1 MYAYLRGVYKGSSP
15 DAEGAVLLEVAGIG
29 YELIVPPIVE
39 QEIGATC
46 QPDDPLLL
54 YVSAQAG
61 RDQPWPVLYGFLRPE
76 ERAFWELLKSIPR
89 FGGKLAARA
98 MALPVESIAHAIQ
111 QGNKSLLDDLPGV
124 TADGADKMIA
134 SLRKKVSPFVRPVD
148 RVERPRIRAD
158 LDGVRDDAVNALVQ
172 MGARRL
178 DAQRGVDQL
187 LAARDDLIS
196 VQDILTEYLRS
207 YRGSGRA
214 G

>member
-1 MYAYLRGVYKGSSP
+1 VYKGPSP
-15 DAEGAVLLEVAGIG
+15 DGEGAVVLEVSGVG
-29 YELIVPPIVE
+29 YEVIVPPIVE
-39 QEIGATC
+39 QEIAATC
-46 QPDDPLLL
+46 QPEEPLLL

-61 RDQPWPVLYGFLRPE
+61 RDQPWPVLFGFLRPR

-98 MALPVESIAHAIQ
+98 MALPVENIAQAIQ
-111 QGNKSLLDDLPGV
+111 QGNKSFLDDLPGV

-134 SLRKKVSPFVRPVD
+134 TLRKKVSAFIGPAELGP
-148 RVERPRIRAD
+148 RPRVRAD
-158 LDGVRDDAVNALVQ
+158 LDGVREDAVNALVQ

-187 LAARDDLIS
+187 LTARDDLVT
-196 VQDILTEYLRS
+196 VQDILTEYLRA
-207 YRGSGRA
+207 YRGAGRA